1 MIMKDETVTIDGSMG
16 EGGGQILRT
25 SLALSMI
32 MGRPLKME
40 RIRAGRKKSGLQ
52 RQHLVALKAA
62 QEISAAA
69 VQGAEIGS
77 SEIHFAPGR
86 VTGGTYKFSIGS
98 AGSVTLVLQTVL
110 PALMLAGESSHLILE
125 GGTHNP
131 WAPPVDFLEKV
142 FLPVLNRMGPT
153 VTTSLE
159 RYGFYPAGGGCLHVN
174 IEPVSELARIDL
186 IERGQIRESKATAIV
201 ACLPESIGDREVRFV
216 KDNLDIDDLHV
227 AVNQVVSPGPGNVLF
242 IEIVCDGIT
251 EMITSFGKRGVAS
264 ETVAMDAVKEA
275 RSYITSG
282 APVGPYLADQLLI
295 PMTLA
300 KEGSFRTCPLTQH
313 TLTNIDVIKR
323 FIDISIEV
331 RPIDDK
337 IWHIEIG

>member
-1 MIMKDETVTIDGSMG
+1 MKEETVTIDGSMG

-32 MGRPLKME
+32 TGRPLRME
-40 RIRAGRKKSGLQ
+40 KIRAGRKKSGIQ

-62 QEISAAA
+62 QEISAAT

-77 SEIHFAPGR
+77 SEIQFEPGR
-86 VTGGTYKFSIGS
+86 VTGGTHNFSIGS

-110 PALMLAGESSHLILE
+110 PALMLAGESSHLTLE

-131 WAPPVDFLEKV
+131 WAPPVDFLERV

-153 VTTSLE
+153 VTTSIE
-159 RYGFYPAGGGCLHVN
+159 RYGFYPVGGGCLHVN
-174 IEPVSELARIDL
+174 IEPVRKLARIDL
-186 IERGQIRESKATAIV
+186 RERGQIRESKATAIV
-201 ACLPESIGDREVRFV
+201 ACLPESIGHREVRFV
-216 KDNLDIDDLHV
+216 KDNLDIDSLHV
-227 AVNQVVSPGPGNVLF
+227 AVKQVVSPGPGNALF
-242 IEIVCDGIT
+242 IEFVCDGIT
-251 EMITSFGKRGVAS
+251 EMITTFGKRGVAS

-275 RSYITSG
+275 RSYIASG

-300 KEGSFRTCPLTQH
+300 NRGTFRTCQMTQH
-313 TLTNIDVIKR
+313 TLTNINVIKR
-323 FIDISIEV
+323 FIDVNIEV